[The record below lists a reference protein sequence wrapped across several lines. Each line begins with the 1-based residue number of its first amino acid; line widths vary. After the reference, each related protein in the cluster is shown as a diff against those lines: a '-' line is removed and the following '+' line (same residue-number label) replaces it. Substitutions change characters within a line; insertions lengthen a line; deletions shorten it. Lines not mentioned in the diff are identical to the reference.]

1 MTPSERRASGWLASI
16 FALRMLGLF
25 LILPVFAIYGREL
38 PGGQEAYLIGLA
50 ISIYGLTQ
58 AMFQIPFGAASDRF
72 GRKPVIVAGLIV
84 FAIGSVV
91 AALSTNIAGVI
102 AGRAI
107 QGAGAIS
114 AAVSAFIADST
125 CDEVRTKAMAM
136 VGGSIGLTF
145 AFSLIAAP
153 PLTAWIGLSGLFW
166 LTAVL
171 PTEAAGTG
179 LK

>member
-72 GRKPVIVAGLIV
+72 GRKPVIVAGLLV
-84 FAIGSVV
+84 FAAGSVV
-91 AALSTNIAGVI
+91 AVTV
-102 AGRAI
+102 
-107 QGAGAIS
+107 
-114 AAVSAFIADST
+114 
-125 CDEVRTKAMAM
+125 
-136 VGGSIGLTF
+136 
-145 AFSLIAAP
+145 
-153 PLTAWIGLSGLFW
+153 
-166 LTAVL
+166 
-171 PTEAAGTG
+171 
-179 LK
+179 